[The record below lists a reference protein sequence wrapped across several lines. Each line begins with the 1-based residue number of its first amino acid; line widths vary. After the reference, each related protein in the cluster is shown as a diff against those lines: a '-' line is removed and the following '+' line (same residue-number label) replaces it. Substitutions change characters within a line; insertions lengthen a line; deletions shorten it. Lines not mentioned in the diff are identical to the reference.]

1 MTEETGKTHEYK
13 GRTYTEIPEEI
24 TDKLGIEPGEEIKFK
39 NPQGKLVIL
48 TTEELEKQKKEQEKK
63 KTRKKEKEEKGE
75 EEEDTKELGPQE
87 LEALQKIGEMKHW
100 ERTPENIE
108 QKLNEKEI
116 EKYKEMLDQDILFEY
131 TKKGEKRIGIDR
143 DYFAL
148 ATDKEPKK
156 GEKNGQKD
164 KNKDNKK
171 KKKTKGRKK
180 PEPKKPMDKLEKQKY
195 IVIKDKGKAE
205 DLQQKLR
212 KQDKGEEVKGVRGF
226 DKKFYIM
233 KKDKLDEIEEEIEE
247 RKLLEEEKPLSEI
260 AEELGLNEKQCKT
273 ALVLLR
279 EEGKVVEKGKNVYQ
293 TT

>member
-24 TDKLGIEPGEEIKFK
+24 TEKLDIEPGEEIKFK
-39 NPQGKLVIL
+39 NPQGKLVII
-48 TTEELEKQKKEQEKK
+48 TTEELEKQKEEQEKK
-63 KTRKKEKEEKGE
+63 KTRKKKKQEKE

-108 QKLNEKEI
+108 KKLNKKEI
-116 EKYKEMLDQDILFEY
+116 EKYKQMLDQNILFEY

-143 DYFAL
+143 DYFEL

-156 GEKNGQKD
+156 DRVNKEKD
-164 KNKDNKK
+164 KNKDTKK
-171 KKKTKGRKK
+171 RKKTNKEKN
-180 PEPKKPMDKLEKQKY
+180 PEPKQPMEKLEKQKY
-195 IVIKDKGKAE
+195 IVIENREEAE
-205 DLQQKLR
+205 DLQKKLR

-233 KKDKLDEIEEEIEE
+233 KKDKLDEIEKKIEE
-247 RKLLEEEKPLSEI
+247 KKLLEEEKPITKI
-260 AEELGLNEKQCKT
+260 AEELELNQEQCKT